1 MTIKGQV
8 LCLDEAGLIEGQ
20 VLDAA
25 AARELLR
32 SRLPHPDLAPHPD
45 LPEDTRLWG
54 ALQAAG
60 GGTWGGCV
68 YDVDAI
74 VERLR
79 TSH

>member
-1 MTIKGQV
+1 MTIKGQVLCLDVTIKGQV

-45 LPEDTRLWG
+45 LP
-54 ALQAAG
+54 
-60 GGTWGGCV
+60 
-68 YDVDAI
+68 
-74 VERLR
+74 
-79 TSH
+79 